1 CRTRCSIL
9 CNSWRRSLA
18 SRSSWPL
25 SRYISSLASIK
36 ASRLLASFSCRAFS
50 MIRAASASADW
61 MRASAVRRRTIYPT
75 AKAAKA
81 TGMAVIMTITVAD
94 IGLTSF
100 KGRLP
105 LLCGRERS
113 GSHNAEKAERKRPGL
128 RNTVSTR
135 HTTGRRE
142 TYTVVTDIGL
152 YAPSLWLYEDK
163 AQQLPGLLGGNCP

>member
-1 CRTRCSIL
+1 TV
-9 CNSWRRSLA
+9 A
-18 SRSSWPL
+18 
-25 SRYISSLASIK
+25 
-36 ASRLLASFSCRAFS
+36 
-50 MIRAASASADW
+50 
-61 MRASAVRRRTIYPT
+61 
-75 AKAAKA
+75 
-81 TGMAVIMTITVAD
+81 VAD

-100 KGRLP
+100 KGRMP

-163 AQQLPGLLGGNCP
+163 AQQLPGLLGGNCPLLTLLWSFQAETPTFRCPLNGSGAHPAQVPSTR